1 MQVNGRRTL
10 PPPGRAPVPEVSMHL
25 ARSAGPFLA
34 ALLLAASAASAPA
47 QSVRGVLLDAIT
59 TRPVSQARIG
69 LIDSLGSEVAA
80 IVTDSSGRFLISSP
94 QPGQFK
100 VRIRRI
106 GYQPAT
112 SGAIAFQKSKVWQLT
127 FELAPL
133 STELEP
139 VTIRERTG
147 RQWAVDGFRE
157 RQALGQGIF
166 LDHVDILAQDP
177 VYIADLFRGMPG
189 MRIEL
194 SGSGPTIESR
204 QGRGCLKMFVN
215 WMPLE
220 SLSENGHRTMELPP
234 PKEVMGVE
242 VYREF
247 KEVPQPL
254 RHYARSSPPP
264 PPELLVLRAGRA
276 NPAARPPERGVT
288 PGQCGLVLIWTKATW
303 NR

>member
-1 MQVNGRRTL
+1 V
-10 PPPGRAPVPEVSMHL
+10 
-25 ARSAGPFLA
+25 
-34 ALLLAASAASAPA
+34 
-47 QSVRGVLLDAIT
+47 
-59 TRPVSQARIG
+59 
-69 LIDSLGSEVAA
+69 
-80 IVTDSSGRFLISSP
+80 VTDSAGRFLLTSP
-94 QPGQFK
+94 QPGQY
-100 VRIRRI
+100 RMQIRRI

-112 SGAIAFQKSKVWQLT
+112 SGEISFQKSKVWQLT
-127 FELAPL
+127 LELAPL
-133 STELEP
+133 AAELEP

-166 LDHVDILAQDP
+166 LDHLDILARDP

-189 MRIEL
+189 MQIEL
-194 SGSGPTIESR
+194 GRGGPTVESR

-215 WMPLE
+215 WLPLE

-247 KEVPQPL
+247 KEVPQAL

>member
-1 MQVNGRRTL
+1 
-10 PPPGRAPVPEVSMHL
+10 MHL
-25 ARSAGPFLA
+25 ARSAGPLLA
-34 ALLLAASAASAPA
+34 ALMLAASARPAYA

-59 TRPVSQARIG
+59 TRPIFQARIG
-69 LIDSLGSEVAA
+69 LVDSLGVEVAS
-80 IVTDSSGRFLISSP
+80 VMTDSSGRFLIASRT
-94 QPGQFK
+94 PGQY
-100 VRIRRI
+100 RMNIRRI
-106 GYQPAT
+106 GYERAT
-112 SGAIAFQKSKVWQLT
+112 SGAISFQNEKVWQLT
-127 FELAPL
+127 LELAPL

-139 VTIRERTG
+139 VTIRERTA

-157 RQALGQGIF
+157 RQALGRGIF
-166 LDHVDILAQDP
+166 LDHLDILAQDP

-194 SGSGPTIESR
+194 SGSGPTVESR

-247 KEVPQPL
+247 KEVPQAL

-276 NPAARPPERGVT
+276 NAAARPPERGVT

>member
-1 MQVNGRRTL
+1 
-10 PPPGRAPVPEVSMHL
+10 MHL
-25 ARSAGPFLA
+25 ARPAGSFFV
-34 ALLLAASAASAPA
+34 ALLIATAAMPVSA
-47 QSVRGVLLDAIT
+47 QSVRGVLLDGIT

-69 LIDSLGSEVAA
+69 LIDSLGTEVASV
-80 IVTDSSGRFLISSP
+80 VTDSAGRFLISSP
-94 QPGQFK
+94 QPGQF
-100 VRIRRI
+100 RMSIRRI
-106 GYQPAT
+106 GYERAT
-112 SGAIAFQKSKVWQLT
+112 SGAVAFQNGKVWQLT
-127 FELAPL
+127 LELAPL
-133 STELEP
+133 AAELEP

-204 QGRGCLKMFVN
+204 QGRGCLKMMVN

-247 KEVPQPL
+247 KEVPQAL

-264 PPELLVLRAGRA
+264 PPELLVLRAGRG
-276 NPAARPPERGVT
+276 NPAARPPERGIT

>member
-1 MQVNGRRTL
+1 
-10 PPPGRAPVPEVSMHL
+10 MHL
-25 ARSAGPFLA
+25 ARRSRPLLA
-34 ALLLAASAASAPA
+34 ALALATSGAEAAA
-47 QSVRGVLLDAIT
+47 QSVRGVLLDAVT
-59 TRPVSQARIG
+59 TRPIAQATIT
-69 LIDSLGSEVAA
+69 LLDSTSAAVASV
-80 IVTDSSGRFLISSP
+80 VTDSSGRFLLISP
-94 QPGQFK
+94 DVGQY
-100 VRIRRI
+100 RMGIRRI

-112 SGAIAFQKSKVWQLT
+112 SGAIAFQKAKVWQLT
-127 FELAPL
+127 LELAPL
-133 STELEP
+133 ATELEP

-157 RQALGQGIF
+157 RQSLGQGIF
-166 LDHVDILAQDP
+166 LDHLDILAQDP
-177 VYIADLFRGMPG
+177 VYVADIFRGMPG

-194 SGSGPTIESR
+194 ASGGPTVESR

-215 WMPLE
+215 WLPLE

-247 KEVPQPL
+247 KEVPPAL
-254 RHYARSSPPP
+254 RHYARSDPPP

>member
-1 MQVNGRRTL
+1 
-10 PPPGRAPVPEVSMHL
+10 MHL
-25 ARSAGPFLA
+25 ARCSRLVLP
-34 ALLLAASAASAPA
+34 ALVVASAATASA
-47 QSVRGVLLDAIT
+47 QSVRGVLLDAVT
-59 TRPVSQARIG
+59 TRPIAEARVS
-69 LIDSLGSEVAA
+69 LLDSLNVDVGSV
-80 IVTDSSGRFLISSP
+80 VTDSSGRFLLTSP
-94 QPGQFK
+94 RPGQY
-100 VRIRRI
+100 RMHIRRI

-112 SGAIAFQKSKVWQLT
+112 SGAIDFQKSKIWQLT
-127 FELAPL
+127 LELAPL
-133 STELEP
+133 AAELEP

-166 LDHVDILAQDP
+166 LDHLDMLARDP

-194 SGSGPTIESR
+194 GSSGPTVESR

-215 WMPLE
+215 WLPLE

-247 KEVPQPL
+247 KEVPQAL
-254 RHYARSSPPP
+254 RHYARSAPPP
-264 PPELLVLRAGRA
+264 APELVVTRAGRV

>member
-1 MQVNGRRTL
+1 
-10 PPPGRAPVPEVSMHL
+10 MHL
-25 ARSAGPFLA
+25 LRRSP
-34 ALLLAASAASAPA
+34 LLLALVALATSVASASA

-59 TRPVSQARIG
+59 TRPIAQATVT
-69 LIDSLGSEVAA
+69 LLDSLDASVAT
-80 IVTDSSGRFLISSP
+80 VMTDSVGRFLLTSP
-94 QPGQFK
+94 GNGQFRM
-100 VRIRRI
+100 RIRRI

-112 SGAIAFQKSKVWQLT
+112 SGAISFQKNKVWQLT
-127 FELAPL
+127 LELAPL

-157 RQALGQGIF
+157 RQALGEGIF
-166 LDHVDILAQDP
+166 LDHLDILMQDP

-189 MRIEL
+189 MRVEL
-194 SGSGPTIESR
+194 TNGGPTIESR

-215 WMPLE
+215 WLPLE
-220 SLSENGHRTMELPP
+220 SLSENGQRTMELPP

-247 KEVPQPL
+247 KEVPQDL
-254 RHYARSSPPP
+254 RHYARSTPPP
-264 PPELLVLRAGRA
+264 PPELLVTRSGR
-276 NPAARPPERGVT
+276 NLAARPPERGVT

>member
-1 MQVNGRRTL
+1 
-10 PPPGRAPVPEVSMHL
+10 MHL
-25 ARSAGPFLA
+25 VRQSRIIIVSLV
-34 ALLLAASAASAPA
+34 LAASASTASA

-59 TRPVSQARIG
+59 TRPIAQATVT
-69 LIDSLGSEVAA
+69 LLDSLDGIVATV
-80 IVTDSSGRFLISSP
+80 VTDSVGRFLIASP
-94 QPGQFK
+94 TTGQYRM
-100 VRIRRI
+100 RIRRI

-112 SGAIAFQKSKVWQLT
+112 SGAISFQKNKVWQLT
-127 FELAPL
+127 LELAPL

-157 RQALGQGIF
+157 RQAMGQGIF
-166 LDHVDILAQDP
+166 LDHLDILLQDP
-177 VYIADLFRGMPG
+177 VYVADLFRGMPG
-189 MRIEL
+189 MRVEL
-194 SGSGPTIESR
+194 TNGGPTIESR

-215 WMPLE
+215 WLPLE
-220 SLSENGHRTMELPP
+220 SLSENGQRTMELPP

-247 KEVPQPL
+247 KEVPQDL
-254 RHYARSSPPP
+254 RHYARSSPPSS
-264 PPELLVLRAGRA
+264 PELMVLRGR
-276 NPAARPPERGVT
+276 NVAARPPERGVT